1 MTARLQFSEFPPD
14 NVWSG
19 ASAATWSVGGSVGGR
34 PPTGEQPC
42 SQIFIFWNGF
52 VILEEVD
59 VTSII
64 QYCGEARYEP
74 TKQSSSRK
82 GLL

>member
-1 MTARLQFSEFPPD
+1 MFGRVP
-14 NVWSG
+14 
-19 ASAATWSVGGSVGGR
+19 R
-34 PPTGEQPC
+34 PPLGQSAVQLAGDRRPVNNRVL
-42 SQIFIFWNGF
+42 IFWNGF